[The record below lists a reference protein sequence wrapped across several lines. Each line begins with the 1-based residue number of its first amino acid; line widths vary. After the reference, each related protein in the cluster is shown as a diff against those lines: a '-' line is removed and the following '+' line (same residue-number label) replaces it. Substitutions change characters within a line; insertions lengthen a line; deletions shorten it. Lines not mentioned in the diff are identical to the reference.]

1 VACQHEA
8 GVTQLAWHPKNS
20 WLVSAGV
27 DRSVRAWD
35 AKTGNLLVA
44 WTGHRDMIM
53 GLAISP
59 DGTYVVSASDDNT
72 ARVWQFPNQ

>member
-1 VACQHEA
+1 
-8 GVTQLAWHPKNS
+8 
-20 WLVSAGV
+20 
-27 DRSVRAWD
+27 
-35 AKTGNLLVA
+35 
-44 WTGHRDMIM
+44 MIM